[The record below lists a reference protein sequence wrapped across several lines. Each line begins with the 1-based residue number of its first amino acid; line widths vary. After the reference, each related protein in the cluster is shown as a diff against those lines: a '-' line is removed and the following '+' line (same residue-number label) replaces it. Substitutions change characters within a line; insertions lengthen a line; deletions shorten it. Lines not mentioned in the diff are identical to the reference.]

1 MENRKYYEQLYRHKF
16 EKLAEMDQ
24 LFDKNKLIQFTQY
37 ETDNL
42 NSCIKV
48 KFLSHFWLFATLWT
62 VAYQTPLF
70 MGFSRR
76 EYWSGLLFISP
87 PITIK
92 EFNL

>member
-48 KFLSHFWLFATLWT
+48 KFLSHF
-62 VAYQTPLF
+62 
-70 MGFSRR
+70 
-76 EYWSGLLFISP
+76 
-87 PITIK
+87 
-92 EFNL
+92 

>member
-24 LFDKNKLIQFTQY
+24 FFDKHKLLQLTQY
-37 ETDNL
+37 ETDTL
-42 NSCIKV
+42 TSPIKV
-48 KFLSHFWLFATLWT
+48 KLLSHVWLFDTPGT
-62 VAYQTPLF
+62 IAYQTPLS
-70 MGFSRR
+70 MGFSRQ

>member
-24 LFDKNKLIQFTQY
+24 LFDKHKLLQLTWY
-37 ETDNL
+37 ETDTL
-42 NSCIKV
+42 NSPIKV
-48 KFLSHFWLFATLWT
+48 KLLSHVWLFATPWT
-62 VAYQTPLF
+62 VAYQTPLS
-70 MGFSRR
+70 MGFSRQ
-76 EYWSGLLFISP
+76 EYWSGFLFISP